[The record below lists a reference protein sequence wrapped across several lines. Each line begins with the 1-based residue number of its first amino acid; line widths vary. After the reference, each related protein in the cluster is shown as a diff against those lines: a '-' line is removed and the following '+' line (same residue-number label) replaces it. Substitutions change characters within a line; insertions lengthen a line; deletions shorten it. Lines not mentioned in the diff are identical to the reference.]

1 MKRLHLALG
10 VLKKEQE
17 LLRLQ
22 RKIATAVEERLRGAS
37 KQMLLREQLK
47 AIKKE
52 LGMEKDDKDALA
64 EKFREQLKGKVV
76 PAEVQTV
83 IDEELNKLSF
93 LEGHSTE
100 FK

>member
-1 MKRLHLALG
+1 MKRLHIALG

-17 LLRLQ
+17 LLKLQ
-22 RKIATAVEERLRGAS
+22 KKIATEVEERIRGAS

-52 LGMEKDDKDALA
+52 LGMEKDDKEALA
-64 EKFREQLKGKVV
+64 EKFKEQLKDKIV
-76 PAEVQTV
+76 PAAVQTV

-93 LEGHSTE
+93 LESHSTE